1 MKRVLLATAAVCAL
15 WTGCGD
21 APLVA
26 ESTDI
31 ELSGWPSEEG
41 ATFHWNVED
50 TLQRHDM
57 LLDVRHS
64 QVYLYSNLYVF
75 LTYRFPNGKSRID
88 TVECT
93 LADDKGRWRGRGFG
107 DLVDQRFMLNQGI
120 QFPIK
125 GRYGLEVRHGMRH
138 DPLPDVANIGFR
150 LERSQGVSSP
160 E

>member
-1 MKRVLLATAAVCAL
+1 
-15 WTGCGD
+15 
-21 APLVA
+21 
-26 ESTDI
+26 
-31 ELSGWPSEEG
+31 
-41 ATFHWNVED
+41 
-50 TLQRHDM
+50 M

-64 QVYLYSNLYVF
+64 QVYPYSNLYVF

-93 LADDKGRWRGRGFG
+93 LADEKGRWRGRGFG